1 MSEMVLHLLLREVVV
16 YAHRR
21 GIRKLLRDRMHP
33 QLQGRYSTKQ
43 TMRDFPKT
51 FWNNI
56 RTTKLKQ
63 LNDPEEFH
71 AFIRKVSLG
80 NGLESRTE
88 LVARQDGKKKEGKQ

>member
-1 MSEMVLHLLLREVVV
+1 
-16 YAHRR
+16 
-21 GIRKLLRDRMHP
+21 
-33 QLQGRYSTKQ
+33 
-43 TMRDFPKT
+43 MRDFPKT

-63 LNDPEEFH
+63 LQEEEFH